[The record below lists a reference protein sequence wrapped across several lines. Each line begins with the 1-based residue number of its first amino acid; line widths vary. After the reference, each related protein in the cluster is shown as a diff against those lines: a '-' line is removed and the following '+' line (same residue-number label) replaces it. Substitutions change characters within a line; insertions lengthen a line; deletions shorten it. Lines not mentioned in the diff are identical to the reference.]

1 MEQVKI
7 YQSSTMLCAIFS
19 SVSTNLSL
27 DVKLKLILKKLKIQ
41 LPSWKK

>member
-7 YQSSTMLCAIFS
+7 YQSSTMLYAIFS
-19 SVSTNLSL
+19 SVSTNLSS
-27 DVKLKLILKKLKIQ
+27 DVKLKLILKLKIQ